1 MQQVGTSTAHELAS
15 TMQQPASGYASGGC
29 RGSSGASSIKL
40 FGRWAVDLS
49 AGGALSLRD
58 HRHVIAAQRPR
69 ELVLHR
75 KIHDEPQSLAHGKA
89 RLARDHFNVTH
100 RAFDTVGI
108 TQHGRESLAKATRR
122 MASGPETP
130 LTSKLGD
137 GVATTLDT
145 WIRELNAPDATADEG
160 GAAPT
165 GEASH
170 SVTR

>member
-1 MQQVGTSTAHELAS
+1 MEVLSALTLTGRSLRPSDLANALNIERS
-15 TMQQPASGYASGGC
+15 TMS
-29 RGSSGASSIKL
+29 RN
-40 FGRWAVDLS
+40 
-49 AGGALSLRD
+49 LSLMEKRGLIEATATSPTG
-58 HRHVIAAQRPR
+58 RSTR
-69 ELVLHR
+69 
-75 KIHDEPQSLAHGKA
+75 
-89 RLARDHFNVTH
+89 F
-100 RAFDTVGI
+100 GI
-108 TQHGRESLAKATRR
+108 TKHGREALAGATRAWR
-122 MASGPETP
+122 QTQNA